1 MFENYPKTRITLPK
15 EIQAIYQQHYMSNR
29 EGGTA
34 ASGLAQKMERWLHKK
49 VADDVE
55 ASHNK
60 KTLEIGAGT
69 LNQLRYEQPSHYDI
83 VEPFKELYMN
93 SALLKN
99 VKNVYND
106 IDEVDL
112 SQKYDRVIS
121 VATFEHIL
129 DLPKVVAKSCLL
141 LNSTG
146 SLRTSIPNDG
156 TILWGLGWR
165 LTTGI
170 EFRLRYKQDYG
181 IMMRHEHVNTAAE
194 VEEVLNYFYAVNKC
208 QVFGFSKGLAFYRFY
223 ESSEP
228 KIEAAKQYLNK
239 YSDKSY

>member
-1 MFENYPKTRITLPK
+1 MFENYPKTRTILPK
-15 EIQAIYQQHYMSNR
+15 ELQAIYKQHYKSNR
-29 EGGTA
+29 EGTTA
-34 ASGLAQKMERWLHKK
+34 ASGLAQKMEQWLHKK

-55 ASHNK
+55 KSHNK

-69 LNQLRYEQPSHYDI
+69 LNQLMYEQPSYYDI
-83 VEPFKELYMN
+83 VEPFRELYEN
-93 SALLKN
+93 SPRLKN

-106 IDEVDL
+106 IDEIEI

-141 LNSTG
+141 LNSKG

-156 TILWGLGWR
+156 TVLWGLGWR

-170 EFRLRYKQDYG
+170 EFRLRYGQDYG

-194 VEEVLNYFYAVNKC
+194 VEEVLNYFYAVNKS
-208 QVFGFSKGLAFYRFY
+208 QVFGLSKGIAFYRFY

-228 KIEAAKQYLNK
+228 NVKRAEKYLDE
-239 YSDKSY
+239 SH